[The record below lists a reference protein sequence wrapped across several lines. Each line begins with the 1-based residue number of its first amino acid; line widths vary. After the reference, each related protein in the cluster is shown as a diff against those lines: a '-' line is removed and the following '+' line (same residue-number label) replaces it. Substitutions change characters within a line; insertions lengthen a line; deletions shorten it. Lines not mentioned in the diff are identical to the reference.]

1 MPMGYRHGGFFD
13 GFGHGPGLFG
23 LVLMLV
29 FWAAIAL
36 VVLVVLR
43 NWRHSPYRLH
53 DHAYGRGPGAGS
65 GAGSGA
71 HVAASVASPAIEV
84 LRERFAK
91 GEVSE
96 EEFTSRLTLL
106 KES

>member
-13 GFGHGPGLFG
+13 GFGGHGPGLFG
-23 LVLMLV
+23 ILLMIV

-36 VVLVVLR
+36 VVLAVVR
-43 NWRHSPYRLH
+43 NWRHGPHHLH
-53 DHAYGRGPGAGS
+53 EHALSHGALGGPETRPTPT
-65 GAGSGA
+65 
-71 HVAASVASPAIEV
+71 ASPAIDL
-84 LRERFAK
+84 LRERFAR

-96 EEFTSRLTLL
+96 EEFTRRLTLL